1 MEATYKLLYD
11 ELRQATRASDADC
24 RVVASRL
31 AEEVGRICTES
42 QRIQASGEVNMWA
55 ENLARHR
62 LDQCLK
68 YYKSG
73 HRQGRI
79 ELHSTLS
86 AIIYRYINPSKG
98 HTSYQARLTLIE
110 DFLQGF
116 YMESLNVFRRETL
129 CEPDYQPRSMLQ
141 LAEYMAFSERYG
153 KRRIPLPYGRSQQLI
168 ILRVQTFSQQQPQEA
183 LVDLEQAAEGSSDSD
198 DVRGNISM
206 QQVREK
212 MVAEDAEPA
221 EDSLREKV
229 AQELMEYLET
239 RQQYDC
245 ANYFV
250 LRLQD
255 MSASDIEEVLGLSS
269 RERDYLQQRFKYHLI
284 RFSMSHNWELVHQWL
299 QADLDNNLGLLPHEW
314 ELFQEKLTD
323 KQLELLEMK
332 QEKIQDSSIAK
343 ELGCTLSQMNRQ
355 WSKLLEQAWD
365 MRNRPSARIEAA
377 EETASRKRRQSK
389 QPLGAKAQIA
399 VEE

>member
-1 MEATYKLLYD
+1 MEATFKLLYD
-11 ELRQATRASDADC
+11 ELRKATRASDADC
-24 RVVASRL
+24 QGIASRL
-31 AEEVGRICTES
+31 AEEVERICTES
-42 QRIQASGEVNMWA
+42 QRIQASGEVKLWA

-68 YYKSG
+68 YYKHG

-86 AIIYRYINPSKG
+86 AIIYRYITPSKG
-98 HTSYQARLTLIE
+98 HSSYQARLTLIE

-116 YMESLNVFRRETL
+116 YMESLNVFRRETQ
-129 CEPDYQPRSMLQ
+129 CEPDYQPKTLLQ

-183 LVDLEQAAEGSSDSD
+183 LVDLEQAAEGSATEGD
-198 DVRGNISM
+198 DARSNASM
-206 QQVREK
+206 QQVREQ
-212 MVAEDAEPA
+212 MVAQDVEPA

-229 AQELMEYLET
+229 VQELMAYLEE

-255 MSASDIEEVLGLSS
+255 MSASDIEEILGLTP

-284 RFSMSHNWELVHQWL
+284 RFSMSHQWELVHQWL

-314 ELFQEKLTD
+314 ELFQERLTD
-323 KQLELLEMK
+323 KQIELLEMK
-332 QEKIQDSSIAK
+332 QEQLHDSSIAK
-343 ELGCTLSQMNRQ
+343 SLGCTVAQMNRQ
-355 WSKLLEQAWD
+355 WSKLLEQAWE
-365 MRNRPSARIEAA
+365 MRNRPSARVEAA
-377 EETASRKRRQSK
+377 RESEARSRLRTK
-389 QPLGAKAQIA
+389 
-399 VEE
+399 